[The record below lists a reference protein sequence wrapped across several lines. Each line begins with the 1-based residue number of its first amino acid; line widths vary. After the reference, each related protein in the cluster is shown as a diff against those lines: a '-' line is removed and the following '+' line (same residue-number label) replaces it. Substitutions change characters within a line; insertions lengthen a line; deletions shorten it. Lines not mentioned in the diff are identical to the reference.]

1 MAPNLVELWKAAI
14 KAVFIK
20 TFHDRYIELK
30 ITSNIY

>member
-1 MAPNLVELWKAAI
+1 MTPNLVELSKVAI

-30 ITSNIY
+30 NY